1 MVDKQIAAAL
11 ADAGAKPAK
20 PADAFGD
27 PDRRRGMVSFL
38 TWAFFL
44 SEAFKGIQ
52 AEAAGLKATDA
63 LDPASS
69 GASSADGPA
78 QDQPSDAASYNEWP
92 IALPPDAVG
101 KFPVAGHLPQIPEV
115 GTGQPDDFNL
125 ARGRF
130 DVPSAYG
137 GGGGGET
144 HGAVHG
150 TSGSVE
156 TGAGIHTEAGNP
168 LVDVGLHLE
177 PGDELGLNVGLSLP
191 SGGETLQGILG
202 SPVLALNHIVGET
215 VVPVVSDLTTVLS
228 SVANSLAGGLLG
240 GPLASSGLINIL
252 GGAGSPD
259 SGSELFSG
267 GKYTDYHLAL
277 QAGDTAPAVTMGHDA
292 VGVGFDVGDLTGGLI
307 PALGQITHGSGHDAG
322 TPHIGL
328 PSAVDELLLRGSLDI
343 VM

>member
-11 ADAGAKPAK
+11 AEAGAKPAK

-78 QDQPSDAASYNEWP
+78 QDQPSDAASLKTSGRSPCRQTRSANFRSP
-92 IALPPDAVG
+92 AIRHPSRQGPPV
-101 KFPVAGHLPQIPEV
+101 IS
-115 GTGQPDDFNL
+115 L

-156 TGAGIHTEAGNP
+156 TRAGIHTEAGNP

-202 SPVLALNHIVGET
+202 SPVLALEAIV
-215 VVPVVSDLTTVLS
+215 
-228 SVANSLAGGLLG
+228 VAR
-240 GPLASSGLINIL
+240 PWCRWC
-252 GGAGSPD
+252 GA
-259 SGSELFSG
+259 
-267 GKYTDYHLAL
+267 
-277 QAGDTAPAVTMGHDA
+277 
-292 VGVGFDVGDLTGGLI
+292 
-307 PALGQITHGSGHDAG
+307 
-322 TPHIGL
+322 
-328 PSAVDELLLRGSLDI
+328 
-343 VM
+343 